1 MTRHRFSIAI
11 VLAEFLLIPLRSLS
25 AQGVAGAAVRGTI
38 VTSSGKT
45 VPNARVSLT
54 DSATGAIRSATTR
67 ENGVFAFDNVS
78 VGGPY
83 SLEARAVGFAPASLV
98 GIVLHLGDRLEP
110 RLVLENNTHKLDA
123 VLIRGSALRDAGAGG
138 PAYSI
143 PGEAIRRLPLLNRDL
158 VGSFAMAPQAT
169 GANAYSISGQLRCT
183 KTIRSMS
190 SRGARPSAVS
200 RASRAA

>member
-1 MTRHRFSIAI
+1 
-11 VLAEFLLIPLRSLS
+11 
-25 AQGVAGAAVRGTI
+25 GTI

-83 SLEARAVGFAPASLV
+83 SLEARAVGFAPASVV
-98 GIVLHLGDRLEP
+98 GMVLHLGDRLES
-110 RLVLENNTHKLDA
+110 RLVLEKNETQKLDA

-143 PGEAIRRLPLLNRDL
+143 PGEAI
-158 VGSFAMAPQAT
+158 
-169 GANAYSISGQLRCT
+169 
-183 KTIRSMS
+183 
-190 SRGARPSAVS
+190 
-200 RASRAA
+200 